1 MTAPMLVQ
9 LGSMGVLVAVLAF
22 CVVWVSSDTNKY
34 RRLVWVTLFLTFDLI
49 MFGAFT
55 RLTDSGL
62 GCPDWPGCYGHSNPL
77 LAHAHISAAQE
88 AMPFGPVT
96 VTKAWI
102 EMIHRYFAMGVGV
115 LIIALMVLAWV
126 GWFKRRSA
134 KSPATGS
141 SGLLPSFPRTRES
154 NLRSNMDSRVCGNDG
169 GDAND
174 GVDRGK
180 YLPWLPTA
188 LFLMVCLQ
196 GAFGAWTVTQKL
208 QPVIVTTHLLLGL
221 TLLAMMAWLAARQ
234 SDHAP
239 VAASAAGLVKP
250 AMVALLLLVIQIALG
265 GWVSTNY
272 AALACTDFPLCH
284 GALVPQMDFA
294 NGFTLWRHLGMT
306 ADGDFLTFQALTAIH
321 WTHRSF
327 AFVVIAFIVWLAWK
341 ALRTAGLQNT
351 GRWLL
356 IVIGLQLFTGLSTI
370 YFNWPLA
377 IAVVHNGGAAALL
390 VLLVMLNYKARLVP
404 GRHAVSAAASHS
416 AIVESLNQHP

>member
-34 RRLVWVTLFLTFDLI
+34 RKLVWVTLFLTFDLI

-88 AMPFGPVT
+88 AMPFGPVS
-96 VTKAWI
+96 VKKAWI

-115 LIIALMVLAWV
+115 LIIALMAISWMRWLKSRKQPMQRQVKFTP
-126 GWFKRRSA
+126 WF
-134 KSPATGS
+134 PT
-141 SGLLPSFPRTRES
+141 LLFF
-154 NLRSNMDSRVCGNDG
+154 C
-169 GDAND
+169 
-174 GVDRGK
+174 
-180 YLPWLPTA
+180 
-188 LFLMVCLQ
+188 VCLQ